1 MSNPTPTPQSPVA
14 GTKLSRT
21 AVWLKPRCEK
31 LLEADL
37 ELVRLASKTAR
48 LKGGRDAAIFFSQL
62 GNGWLYPI
70 LAGAIFY
77 TWGSSGLRMVLPA
90 CVNAAAIHCI
100 YPIIKRWCRRLRPF
114 IRDPHLPPL
123 LKTLDEYSFPSGHA
137 MTLSGVL
144 VPIVIAWPSM
154 IGSAT
159 AMLCCMSWARV
170 ATAHHYPSDILA
182 GLLLGGAIGYPLATC
197 LFTIP

>member
-1 MSNPTPTPQSPVA
+1 MSNPTATRQSPLA
-14 GTKLSRT
+14 ATESSRA

-31 LLEADL
+31 VLEADL

-48 LKGGRDAAIFFSQL
+48 SKGGRNTAIFISQL

-70 LAGAIFY
+70 LVGIIFS
-77 TWGSSGLRMVLPA
+77 TWGFPGLRMVIPA

-114 IRDPHLPPL
+114 IRDPRLSPS

-154 IGSAT
+154 IGSAA
-159 AMLCCMSWARV
+159 AMLCCMSWSRV

-182 GLLLGGAIGYPLATC
+182 GVLLGGAIGYPLATC
-197 LFTIP
+197 LFTLP

>member
-1 MSNPTPTPQSPVA
+1 MSNPTATPQSPLV
-14 GTKLSRT
+14 TERSRA

-48 LKGGRDAAIFFSQL
+48 SRGGRNMAIFISQL

-70 LAGAIFY
+70 LVGIIYFN
-77 TWGSSGLRMVLPA
+77 WGSSGLRMVLPA
-90 CVNAAAIHCI
+90 CVNVAAIHCV
-100 YPIIKRWCRRLRPF
+100 YPVIKRWCRRLRPF
-114 IRDPHLPPL
+114 IRDPRLPPL

-154 IGSAT
+154 IGSAA
-159 AMLCCMSWARV
+159 AMLCCMSWSRV
-170 ATAHHYPSDILA
+170 AVAHHYPSDILA
-182 GLLLGGAIGYPLATC
+182 GVLLGGAIGYPLVTY
-197 LFTIP
+197 LFTLP

>member
-1 MSNPTPTPQSPVA
+1 MSNPTATPQSPSA
-14 GTKLSRT
+14 ITKRSK
-21 AVWLKPRCEK
+21 AAIWLKPRCEK

-48 LKGGRDAAIFFSQL
+48 SKGGQGVAIFISQL

-70 LAGAIFY
+70 LVGIIFFS
-77 TWGSSGLRMVLPA
+77 WGSSGFRIVLPA
-90 CVNAAAIHCI
+90 CVNVAAIHCI
-100 YPIIKRWCRRLRPF
+100 YPVIKRWCRRLRPF
-114 IRDPHLPPL
+114 IRDPRLPPL

-144 VPIVIAWPSM
+144 VPIVVAWPAM
-154 IGSAT
+154 IEVAA
-159 AMLCCMSWARV
+159 AMLCCMSWSRV

-182 GLLLGGAIGYPLATC
+182 GVLLGAAIGYPLATC
-197 LFTIP
+197 LFSLP